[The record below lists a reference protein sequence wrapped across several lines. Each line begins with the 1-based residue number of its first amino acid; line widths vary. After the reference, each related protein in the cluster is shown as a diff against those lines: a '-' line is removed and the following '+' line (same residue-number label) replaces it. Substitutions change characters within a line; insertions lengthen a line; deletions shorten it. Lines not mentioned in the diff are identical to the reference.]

1 MDKIE
6 IIKENGKWL
15 VNGKPY
21 AELSYTEKL
30 FFDEFLIAIRL
41 EQGMREYDNTVKS
54 EK

>member
-6 IIKENGKWL
+6 IVKENGKWL

-41 EQGMREYDNTVKS
+41 EDGMKQYDKNLKS
-54 EK
+54 E

>member
-15 VNGKPY
+15 VNEKPY

-41 EQGMREYDNTVKS
+41 EEGMKEYENNLKS
-54 EK
+54 E